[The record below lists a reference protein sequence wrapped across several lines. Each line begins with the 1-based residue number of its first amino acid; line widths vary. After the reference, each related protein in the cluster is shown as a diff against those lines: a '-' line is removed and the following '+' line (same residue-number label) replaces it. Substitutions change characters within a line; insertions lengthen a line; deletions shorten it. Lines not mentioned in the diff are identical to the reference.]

1 MECVAVFYNRPRS
14 AAVAGIDEKS
24 KKFLNKRAFILYKM
38 AKKCTLCS
46 AEARYMI
53 KDSSEYYCDECALEN
68 FSDVGVL
75 QPIEDANKKSERLVE
90 DAGEDISEDEE

>member
-1 MECVAVFYNRPRS
+1 MAVFYNRPGS
-14 AAVAGIDEKS
+14 VKPFGIDEKS
-24 KKFLNKRAFILYKM
+24 KKFLNERAFIEYNM

-90 DAGEDISEDEE
+90 DTSEDISEDEE

>member
-1 MECVAVFYNRPRS
+1 MVVFYHRPGS
-14 AAVAGIDEKS
+14 VKPLGVDEKS
-24 KKFLNKRAFILYKM
+24 KKFLNERAFMLYKM

-75 QPIEDANKKSERLVE
+75 QPIEDTNKKSEHLVE
-90 DAGEDISEDEE
+90 DATEDISEDEE